1 MFVSSMKSQKM
12 QKRLLFTK
20 GKDLI
25 KGVKMCIKLKI
36 NTDKF
41 MRITVLNLI
50 VMTVFLLSGC
60 AMKFPVPDE
69 TNQTILLIPVETRQ
83 TLGKFVFTLDVSI
96 KGASGNE
103 VIKQNYNH
111 RQNDFIPAASI

>member
-1 MFVSSMKSQKM
+1 MLNDSWPLKIVFVSSMKSKKM

-69 TNQTILLIPVETRQ
+69 SNQTILIIPVETRQ
-83 TLGKFVFTLDVSI
+83 TLGHFVLTDR
-96 KGASGNE
+96 N
-103 VIKQNYNH
+103 
-111 RQNDFIPAASI
+111 P